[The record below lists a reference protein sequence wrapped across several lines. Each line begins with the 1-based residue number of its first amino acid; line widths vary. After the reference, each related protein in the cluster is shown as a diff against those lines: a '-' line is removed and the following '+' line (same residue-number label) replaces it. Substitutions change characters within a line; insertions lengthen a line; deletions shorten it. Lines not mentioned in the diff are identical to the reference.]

1 MRGTAQIKWFGDK
14 ARETRLRQFGHVK
27 RRWLYWTKDVE
38 CGVAREKRER
48 PQRRFIYVV
57 KEDMHRVCMIEQDG
71 SGEMEEDD
79 LLWRPLP
86 QEEEEEEEACFTLTL
101 YFLTGIASQ
110 TMEHL

>member
-1 MRGTAQIKWFGDK
+1 
-14 ARETRLRQFGHVK
+14 
-27 RRWLYWTKDVE
+27 
-38 CGVAREKRER
+38 
-48 PQRRFIYVV
+48 
-57 KEDMHRVCMIEQDG
+57 
-71 SGEMEEDD
+71 MEEDD